1 MSSGSDSSAM
11 NTTITAAPTQ
21 GWELLAQ
28 LARHSQQAAENVEPA
43 KLCTLIGELLER
55 HLGVGGRLVLLA
67 NEQEL
72 ASVTWGEPPLN
83 GVGLELRDAEHLYG
97 LLTLNATFEPAFTTA
112 LVAQLT
118 TLLSIWKRSN
128 LNARIEQLRTL
139 GYEVLEQAGIG
150 DLTVSLERLCR
161 QACTLL
167 PAKAIALY
175 WISFHEQMLL
185 RAVSS
190 AGNTMFPAQL
200 VISDNEA
207 IAQTITFQTTQ
218 KGTWRVPFRHRNL
231 PNEWPLLVEPLTV
244 GVELVGLLLVV
255 DPGPEASQLI
265 SALSRP
271 LALLLHATN
280 LQQHESRHARELF
293 VLYENSFEIGTGQ
306 IIEETIARAT
316 ENMALALDADFG
328 AVYLFHPDQPQKA
341 QTIAVYSEQISGV
354 TGFETITITPTLRA
368 LSERAEP
375 VLIADTVLEQDQN
388 PIAAHATMFGCR
400 SLWLTSLHGKDQV
413 IGLLAMGYAIAGR
426 MLDQIERNLL
436 QVLSVQI
443 ATTVQHRRLYE
454 AVQRRA
460 DELAQLQQ
468 ISESLAADLSLDET
482 LESTLTG
489 AAKLIRFNGGR
500 ITLFDERNQ
509 QLRVAYQRGLGGQ
522 EGDEGDTLSWWLAR
536 HQRPLRIDDL
546 SLPPAWLGAVDNG
559 RTITLNNN
567 QPVRSY
573 LGMPLRSGDTLLG
586 TVELVSVQ
594 PHAFT
599 AEDERLLSILAGQS
613 ARAIANAS
621 RFAQVDSS
629 LRWRIEQLRALQRIG
644 SQLAITL
651 NQNEVLAFVLE
662 QAIRATGASHGL
674 IALRVDP
681 AEINNG
687 NRSLA
692 ELLQRSIIDEADI
705 ESSTFLFV
713 EVIGFS
719 PPLRS
724 RLLGSQLSQAM
735 LTAQAALTRRETTL
749 SDYLSEGE
757 RQALLCPNANSAL
770 VAPIFYQGNVYGL
783 VLLLAEQPR
792 YFDHEAT
799 EFVRALTHQAA
810 IGIGNAQHYLE
821 LEHMAKML
829 QRRADILSDVLEI
842 GQALRADQS
851 LNSLL
856 EQIGYSII
864 EAVGL
869 RTVLFCLTRND
880 DPRHLYLEAAAG
892 IPLAEQKQLA
902 NHPLALALATRY
914 LDPRFRLGRT
924 YFIPASEARQLE
936 AGFDTS
942 IFDYHPFVDE
952 RSSDEW
958 QLDDRLCV
966 PLYST
971 EGMLLGMIF
980 ASDTE
985 DRKRPTA
992 RMVEP
997 LEIFA
1002 DQAAIAIENHL
1013 LLREAH
1019 DRAEEMAAL
1028 FHVGAA
1034 ATSTTDLDTLLERV
1048 YQEIVAFLGVPDF
1061 FYIASYN
1068 AEQETVRF
1076 EIFKQYGETVT
1087 AYHKRVAPKAG
1098 LTAKII
1104 DTGNPLRID
1113 DLTHTSELREQA
1125 QFLLDEGR
1133 MVRSWVGVPLI
1144 SQGAVIGVLSVQ
1156 SETAGAF
1163 TDRSLR
1169 FLAALANQ
1177 LAIALEN
1184 ANLFAEREQRI
1195 RELDIIN
1202 QIGETIAS
1210 TLDQRQ
1216 MLRAVYTHLRNFL
1229 SLDSFVAFLYESE
1242 SDQITLC
1249 FEVNEGVETVTE
1261 QRQPPIPGS
1270 LTEYIIRTRHP
1281 LQFADLRQEAEAAGF
1296 HPSRFG
1302 TDGDSA
1308 AWLGV
1313 PLLVGDQTVVGVL
1326 AVMSYRSGIYRERER
1341 AFLTTIANQLALG
1354 VQNARL
1360 LERAQAQVE
1369 QLAIVNRVAAATN
1382 ALTDLRAIYQEIV
1395 NAMAAATNVDQARMV
1410 IYDRASGY
1418 APAVAEYVPSG
1429 ILDQIRI
1436 QLFDNPSVDWLDRE
1450 KRPLVSED
1458 VQNDPLFAP
1467 SHPILRELDVRSIG
1481 IIPII
1486 LNDEVIGAVGLDFV
1500 GRYGTFS
1507 AQALEL
1513 CQTIANQTSVAIARA
1528 RATAEAQRSA
1538 EATRQKVSELST
1550 LLDAARILSS
1560 LLRPQEVLNK
1570 LMELVSRQLNVTTV
1584 ALWTISEG
1592 NVLTPAALDGIPIEQ
1607 GRTMRVP
1614 IGQGF
1619 TGRVAQTGQ
1628 PLIIEDVNEQGG
1640 SLYPNYQRRNNLVS
1654 FMGVPVIYREQII
1667 GVLSVMTNYRRQ
1679 FTKDEMMLLIGLADQ
1694 AAIALENA
1702 RLFEEREQR
1711 ISELTIINRISA
1723 AVNASLDTNDLIERL
1738 HAGISEI
1745 IDTSTS
1751 LIALYDEFS
1760 NTLSYPIAYDRGTRL
1775 YLEPRPL
1782 GEGTSSWAI
1791 RNRRPLLLST
1801 AAAARAMGLVIDRG
1815 RIGDDTAIEESYL
1828 VVPIIYGN
1836 NVLGVINIQSYQQYA
1851 FDENDLRFVTT
1862 VTNQAAVALNN
1873 ARLFS
1878 ETRERASEMSTLFE
1892 VSQNLS
1898 GTLELETIQ
1907 MLIADAAVRLMQAEL
1922 GAVLLLDRRGNIE
1935 HQTLIDGFEFRND
1948 IYVDFRRNGLTAA
1961 LLQRDQPLAIRDLA
1975 EIEPDH
1981 HAIHLGVR
1989 SAIGIAVGPGE
2000 ERLAVIWVGMR
2011 EPHEWTSHQ
2020 ISLLS
2025 ILANQA
2031 AQAIKSAQLFE
2042 LEQKRR
2048 RQADML
2054 REVAQS
2060 FTSTLALREIQTL
2073 VLSQLQRIVPYDSA
2087 AMLLRDEGYGDLR
2100 LVEAQ
2105 GFDPAAFINSG
2116 IALETSALFQTM
2128 AIEHQP
2134 ILIADTQ
2141 RDPRFNELRRLGWR
2155 DGSWIGAPLL
2165 VDNELVGVVTVS
2177 DDKPEA
2183 YDEEAL
2189 AVVFTIAS
2197 QASQAIQNARLFDQ
2211 ISNLAADLDARVRE
2225 RTAELEQATQLVSE
2239 EKERLEAV
2247 NRITLELTTQL
2258 DLNLIIQRALELI
2271 SENLEVERGSL
2282 MLRDPITDALVCRA
2296 ILHGR
2301 GQVEAANIPLRF
2313 SDGTE
2318 GLAGWIMKHLEP
2330 VNIPDVK
2337 LDERWL
2343 KEPGRADDVR
2353 SVAGV
2358 PLQTS
2363 DTAIGV
2369 LILSSPQRNYFSD
2382 SQMNLLG
2389 TIASVVAAAVNNA
2402 QLYSFINDLAMRNA
2416 VLLEEQ
2422 RAESSKSAA
2431 IFRSMTEGVIVLDP
2445 QQRITLF
2452 NPAAE
2457 QVLEITASQILNQP
2471 LQHLIEIGDDEV
2483 TRRRNQAIYNGILH
2497 GLRRMR
2503 ETQGIFSTSIDLT
2516 DPTQVIAVNIAPVR
2530 SPDGQHYGEVAV
2542 LRDITREIEADKE
2555 KRQFISDVSHEL
2567 RTPLTAIKGYVD
2579 VLLLTAS
2586 LNLTPDQI
2594 NYLTIIKNNTNR
2606 LRALIED
2613 ILEFSRPDSKRKLNF
2628 TRVDIPVVI
2637 DEVVQ
2642 SLRLEYERKGM
2653 TVRIDTS
2660 PALPPVIADQKR
2672 VGQIIFNLFS
2682 NAVKYTYE
2690 GGSITVRAFV
2700 NRANMMQIE
2709 VEDTGV
2715 GMSPE
2720 QLKKLF
2726 RPFYRADN
2734 PLRDV
2739 AGGTGLGLSIAKQL
2753 VEMHGG
2759 EIWVT
2764 SELGKGSTFSFAIP
2778 LQQATN
2784 NADDEE
2790 VEA

>member
-1 MSSGSDSSAM
+1 M
-11 NTTITAAPTQ
+11 NTTITGAPAQ

-28 LARHSQQAAENVEPA
+28 LAQYSQQQAGYIEPVE
-43 KLCTLIGELLER
+43 LCNQIGEALER
-55 HLGVGGRLVLLA
+55 HLGVGGRLALLA
-67 NEQEL
+67 NEREL
-72 ASVTWGEPPLN
+72 ASITWGDAPMN
-83 GVGLELRDAEHLYG
+83 GVALELRDAKYLYG
-97 LLTLNATFEPAFTTA
+97 RLTLNATFEPAFTTA
-112 LVAQLT
+112 LVSQLT
-118 TLLSIWKRSN
+118 TLLSVWQRAR
-128 LNARIEQLRTL
+128 LNERTEQLRAL
-139 GYEVLEQAGIG
+139 GYEALESTGIG
-150 DLTVSLERLCR
+150 DLAVTLERLCQR
-161 QACTLL
+161 ACALL

-175 WISFHEQMLL
+175 WISFHEQILT

-190 AGNTMFPAQL
+190 AGDTIFPTQL
-200 VISDNEA
+200 AISDNEA
-207 IAQTITFQTTQ
+207 ITHTITFQTTQ
-218 KGTWRVPFRHRNL
+218 QGVWRA
-231 PNEWPLLVEPLTV
+231 PNRRRGAPAEWPLLVEPLTV

-255 DPGPEASQLI
+255 DPGPEVPDTIHS
-265 SALSRP
+265 LSRP
-271 LALLLHATN
+271 LALLLHATS

-293 VLYENSFEIGTGQ
+293 VLYENSLEIGSGLL
-306 IIEETIARAT
+306 IEETIARAT
-316 ENMALALDADFG
+316 ENLSLALDADFG
-328 AVYLFHPDQPQKA
+328 AVYLIDPDQPQQA
-341 QTIAVYSEQISGV
+341 TTIAVYSEQIGGV
-354 TGFETITITPTLRA
+354 TGFDTITLTPTLQS

-375 VLIADTVLEQDQN
+375 VLIAETTLAAAQN
-388 PIAAHATMFGCR
+388 PIAAHAARFGCR
-400 SLWLTSLHGKDQV
+400 SIWLTALRGKEQV
-413 IGLLAMGYAIAGR
+413 VGLLAIGYASSGR

-436 QVLSVQI
+436 QVLSAQI
-443 ATTVQHRRLYE
+443 ATTVQHRRLYD
-454 AVQRRA
+454 AAQQRA
-460 DELAQLQQ
+460 SELAQLQQ
-468 ISESLAADLSLDET
+468 ISELLAADLSLDET
-482 LESTLTG
+482 LESTMAG
-489 AAKLIRFNGGR
+489 AARLVRFDGGR
-500 ITLFDERNQ
+500 ITLFDERSQ
-509 QLRVAYQRGLGGQ
+509 SLRVACQQGLYSQ
-522 EGDEGDTLSWWLAR
+522 VHDEGDTLSWWLAR
-536 HQRPLRIDDL
+536 HQRVLRLDDL
-546 SLPPAWLGAVDNG
+546 NRPPEWLGVFTDGSNVLLA
-559 RTITLNNN
+559 NN
-567 QPVRSY
+567 QPARSY
-573 LGMPLRSGDTLLG
+573 LGMPLRSGNTLLG
-586 TVELVSVQ
+586 TVELFAAQ
-594 PHAFT
+594 PGSFN

-621 RFAQVDSS
+621 RFEQVDSS
-629 LRWRIEQLRALQRIG
+629 LRRRIEQLRALQRIG

-651 NQNEVLAFVLE
+651 NQNEILAFVLE
-662 QAIRATGASHGL
+662 QALRATGASHGL

-681 AEINNG
+681 AEVNNG
-687 NRSLA
+687 HRTMT
-692 ELLQRSIIDEADI
+692 ELLSQSIAVDAEVEAGV
-705 ESSTFLFV
+705 FLVV
-713 EVIGFS
+713 EVIGFA

-724 RLLGSQLSQAM
+724 QMIGSQLSQTA
-735 LTAQAALTRRETTL
+735 LTAQEAFTKREIAL

-770 VAPIFYQGNVYGL
+770 AAPIFYQGSVYGL

-792 YFDHEAT
+792 YFDHEAI
-799 EFVRALTHQAA
+799 EFLRALTHQAA

-829 QRRADILSDVLEI
+829 QRRADILNDVLEI

-851 LNSLL
+851 LTSLL

-869 RTVLFCLTRND
+869 RTVLFCLTRID
-880 DPRHLYLEAAAG
+880 DPNHLYLEAAAG
-892 IPLAEQKQLA
+892 IPLTEQERLA
-902 NHPLALALATRY
+902 RHPLALALATRY
-914 LDPRFRLGRT
+914 LDPRFRMGRT
-924 YFIPASEARQLE
+924 YFVPANEARQLE
-936 AGFDTS
+936 AGFDTG
-942 IFDYHPFVDE
+942 IFDYHPFEDH
-952 RSSDEW
+952 RNSHEW

-985 DRKRPTA
+985 DRQRPTT
-992 RMVEP
+992 RLVEP

-1048 YQEIVAFLGVPDF
+1048 YQEIVAFLGTPDF

-1068 AEQETVRF
+1068 AEQATVRF
-1076 EIFKQYGETVT
+1076 ELFKRRGETVA
-1087 AYHKRVAPKAG
+1087 AYHKRVTPKVG

-1113 DLTHTSELREQA
+1113 DLTQTNDLREQA
-1125 QFLLDEGR
+1125 QFLSDEGR
-1133 MVRSWVGVPLI
+1133 SIRSWIGVPLI
-1144 SQGAVIGVLSVQ
+1144 SQGAVIGVLSAQ

-1163 TDRSLR
+1163 TDRALR

-1195 RELDIIN
+1195 NELNIIN
-1202 QIGETIAS
+1202 RIGETIAS

-1216 MLRAVYTHLRNFL
+1216 MLRAVYTQVSTFL
-1229 SLDSFVAFLYESE
+1229 SLDSFVAFLYDPE
-1242 SDQITLC
+1242 SDEMTLC
-1249 FEVNEGVETVTE
+1249 FEVDEGVEMFTE
-1261 QRQPPIPGS
+1261 RRQPPTPGS
-1270 LTEYIIRTRHP
+1270 LTEYIIRTRQP
-1281 LQFADLRQEAEAAGF
+1281 LQFVDLRQEAARAELR
-1296 HPSRFG
+1296 PEQFG
-1302 TDGDSA
+1302 SDRRSA

-1313 PLLVGDQTVVGVL
+1313 PLLIGDQTVVGVL
-1326 AVMSYRSGIYRERER
+1326 AVMSYTPGIYRERER
-1341 AFLTTIANQLALG
+1341 SFLTTIANQLALG

-1369 QLAIVNRVAAATN
+1369 QLAILNRVAASTN

-1395 NAMAAATNVDQARMV
+1395 NAMAAATGVDQARMV
-1410 IYDRASGY
+1410 MYDRDSGY

-1458 VQNDPLFAP
+1458 AQNDPLFSP
-1467 SHPILRELDVRSIG
+1467 SHQIFRELDIRSIG

-1500 GRYGTFS
+1500 GRHGSFS
-1507 AQALEL
+1507 PQVLEL
-1513 CQTIANQTSVAIARA
+1513 CQTIANQTSTAIARA
-1528 RATAEAQRSA
+1528 LATAEAQRSA

-1592 NVLTPAALDGIPIEQ
+1592 NVLTPAALDGIPVEQ
-1607 GRTMRVP
+1607 GRSMRVP

-1640 SLYPNYQRRNNLVS
+1640 SLYPNYQQRNNLIS

-1679 FTKDEMMLLIGLADQ
+1679 FTNDEMLLLAGLADQ
-1694 AAIALENA
+1694 AATALENA

-1723 AVNASLDTNDLIERL
+1723 AVNASLDTNELIERL

-1751 LIALYDEFS
+1751 LIALYDETS
-1760 NTLSYPIAYDRGTRL
+1760 NTLSYPIAYDRGERL

-1782 GEGTSSWAI
+1782 GEGTNSWVI
-1791 RNRRPLLLST
+1791 RNRRPLLLGT
-1801 AAAARAMGLVIDRG
+1801 AAAARAMGLAIDQG
-1815 RIGDDTAIEESYL
+1815 RIGDEMAIEESYL
-1828 VVPIIYGN
+1828 VVPIIYGDQ
-1836 NVLGVINIQSYQQYA
+1836 VLGVINIQSYNQHA

-1873 ARLFS
+1873 ARLFA
-1878 ETRERASEMSTLFE
+1878 ETRQHASEMSTLFE

-1898 GTLELETIQ
+1898 GTLEPEAIQ
-1907 MLIADAAVRLMQAEL
+1907 MLIADAAVRLMRAEL

-1935 HQTLIDGFEFRND
+1935 RHILIEGFEFRDD
-1948 IYVDFRRNGLTAA
+1948 IQVDFRRDGLTAA
-1961 LLQRDQPLAIRDLA
+1961 LLRRDQPIAISDLA
-1975 EIEPDH
+1975 EFDQYH
-1981 HAIHLGVR
+1981 HALKLGVR
-1989 SAIGIAVGPGE
+1989 SAIGIAVGPIE

-2011 EPHEWTSHQ
+2011 NPYEWTPHQ

-2031 AQAIKSAQLFE
+2031 AQALKSAQLFA

-2073 VLSQLQRIVPYDSA
+2073 VLNQLQRIVHYDSA
-2087 AMLLRDEGYGDLR
+2087 VMLLRDEGYGDLR

-2105 GFDPAAFINSG
+2105 GFAPASFTNNS
-2116 IALETSALFQTM
+2116 ISLEDSNLFQIM

-2165 VDNELVGVVTVS
+2165 VDNELVGVLTIS
-2177 DDKPEA
+2177 ADEPDT

-2189 AVVFTIAS
+2189 AVAFTIAS

-2225 RTAELEQATQLVSE
+2225 RTAELEQATRLVSE

-2271 SENLEVERGSL
+2271 SESLEVERGSL
-2282 MLRDPITDALVCRA
+2282 MLRDPATDALICRA
-2296 ILHGR
+2296 TLHGR
-2301 GQVEAANIPLRF
+2301 GRAEAANVPLRF
-2313 SDGTE
+2313 ADGTE
-2318 GLAGWIMKHLEP
+2318 GLAGWIMRHLES
-2330 VNIPDVK
+2330 VNIPDV
-2337 LDERWL
+2337 DRDPRWL
-2343 KEPGRADDVR
+2343 KEPGRAEEVR

-2369 LILSSPQRNYFSD
+2369 LILSSPQRNYFGD

-2402 QLYSFINDLAMRNA
+2402 QLYSFINDLALRNA

-2422 RAESSKSAA
+2422 RAESSKSIA

-2457 QVLEITASQILNQP
+2457 QVLEIAADQILNQP
-2471 LQHLIEIGDDEV
+2471 LQRLAEIGDDDV
-2483 TRRRNQAIYNGILH
+2483 SRRRNQTIYNGILQ

-2503 ETQGIFSTSIDLT
+2503 ETQGIYSTSIDLT

-2586 LNLTPDQI
+2586 LNLTPDQL

-2613 ILEFSRPDSKRKLNF
+2613 ILEFSRPDSKRKLTF
-2628 TRVDIPVVI
+2628 TQVDIPAVI

-2653 TVRIDTS
+2653 TVRIDAS
-2660 PALPPVIADQKR
+2660 PALPPVVADQKR

-2690 GGSITVRAFV
+2690 GGSITIRAFV

-2784 NADDEE
+2784 GANDEE
-2790 VEA
+2790 VEV

>member
-1 MSSGSDSSAM
+1 MD
-11 NTTITAAPTQ
+11 TTITGAPPQ

-28 LARHSQQAAENVEPA
+28 LALHSQQPLGQTEPA
-43 KLCTLIGELLER
+43 ELCTLIGELLER
-55 HLGVGGRLVLLA
+55 HLGVGGRLTLLA
-67 NEQEL
+67 NEREL
-72 ASVTWGEPPLN
+72 ASVVWGHVPLN
-83 GVGLELRDAEHLYG
+83 GTALELRDATSLYG
-97 LLTLNATFEPAFTTA
+97 RLTLTATFEAAFTTA
-112 LVAQLT
+112 LITQIT
-118 TLLSIWKRSN
+118 TLLGVWQR
-128 LNARIEQLRTL
+128 ARVHERGERLRAL
-139 GYEVLEQAGIG
+139 GYTAFENIGTG
-150 DLTVSLERLCR
+150 DLTVALAQLCR
-161 QACTLL
+161 QATTLL
-167 PAKAIALY
+167 PAKALAVY
-175 WISFHEQMLL
+175 WINFSNQTLI

-190 AGNTMFPAQL
+190 AGDTLFPDQVA
-200 VISDNEA
+200 INDNEA
-207 IAQTITFQTTQ
+207 IEQTITLQTYQRGVWRTRTQ
-218 KGTWRVPFRHRNL
+218 HRDVPT
-231 PNEWPLLVEPLTV
+231 EWDLLVEPLSV
-244 GVELVGLLLVV
+244 GVELVGLLLLLN
-255 DPGPEASQLI
+255 PGPEAAQTI
-265 SALSRP
+265 HFLSRP
-271 LALLLHATN
+271 LALLLYATK

-293 VLYENSFEIGTGQ
+293 VLYENSLEIGSGVR
-306 IIEETIARAT
+306 IEETIAHAT
-316 ENMALALDADFG
+316 ENMALALEADFG
-328 AVYLFHPDQPQKA
+328 AVYLIDPNQPRQL
-341 QTIAVYSEQISGV
+341 QTIAVYSEHASGV
-354 TGFETITITPTLRA
+354 SGFERIKLVPA
-368 LSERAEP
+368 LQAMSERNEP
-375 VLIADTVLEQDQN
+375 VLIAETTIEASSN
-388 PIAAHATMFGCR
+388 PIAAHAATFGCR
-400 SLWLTSLHGKDQV
+400 SVWLTSLRSKDQV
-413 IGLLAMGYAIAGR
+413 VGLLAMGYAAPAH

-436 QVLSVQI
+436 QVLSAQI
-443 ATTVQHRRLYE
+443 ATTVQHRRLYD
-454 AVQRRA
+454 AAQRRA
-460 DELAQLQQ
+460 GELERLQQ
-468 ISESLAADLSLDET
+468 ISELLAADLSLDET
-482 LESTLTG
+482 LESTLAG
-489 AAKLIRFNGGR
+489 AAKLARFSGGR
-500 ITLFDERNQ
+500 ITLLDERNQ
-509 QLRVAYQRGLGGQ
+509 RLRVACQQGLHCRV
-522 EGDEGDTLSWWLAR
+522 GDEGDTLSSWVAR
-536 HQRPLRIDDL
+536 HQRLLRIDDL
-546 SLPPAWLGAVDNG
+546 SLPPAWLG
-559 RTITLNNN
+559 TLDDISGLMLNTNL
-567 QPVRSY
+567 PARSY
-573 LGMPLRSGDTLLG
+573 LGIPLRSGNTLLG
-586 TVELVSVQ
+586 ALELVSAQ
-594 PHAFT
+594 PSSFN

-629 LRWRIEQLRALQRIG
+629 LRLRIEQLRALQRIG

-651 NQNEVLAFVLE
+651 NQNEILAFVLE
-662 QAIRATGASHGL
+662 QALRATGASHGL
-674 IALRVDP
+674 IALRINP
-681 AEINNG
+681 ANAQNN
-687 NRSLA
+687 NPSLA
-692 ELLQRSIIDEADI
+692 ELLHQSLIEEIEA
-705 ESSTFLFV
+705 ETSAFLIV
-713 EVIGFS
+713 EVIGYT

-724 RLLGSQLSQAM
+724 RLISSMLGQAV
-735 LTAQAALTRRETTL
+735 LTAQEALTKREAAL
-749 SDYLSEGE
+749 SDHLSEGE
-757 RQALLCPNANSAL
+757 REALLCPNANSAL
-770 VAPIFYQGNVYGL
+770 AAPIFYQGSVYGL
-783 VLLLAEQPR
+783 VLLLAEQSR
-792 YFDHEAT
+792 HFDYEAV
-799 EFVRALTHQAA
+799 EFLRALTHQAA

-829 QRRADILSDVLEI
+829 QRRADILNDVLEI

-851 LNSLL
+851 LASLL

-869 RTVLFCLTRND
+869 RTVLFCLARPD
-880 DPRHLYLEAAAG
+880 QSDYLYLEAAAG
-892 IPLAEQKQLA
+892 IPLSEQANLA
-902 NHPLALALATRY
+902 QHPLPLKLATRY

-924 YFIPASEARQLE
+924 YFIPADEARALE
-936 AGFDTS
+936 AGFDTG
-942 IFDYHPFVDE
+942 IFGYHPFVDE
-952 RSSDEW
+952 RSGNEW
-958 QLDDRLCV
+958 QLEDRLCV

-971 EGMLLGMIF
+971 DGMLLGMIF

-985 DRKRPTA
+985 DRQRPTA
-992 RMVEP
+992 RTVEP

-1013 LLREAH
+1013 LFREAH

-1048 YQEIVAFLGVPDF
+1048 YQEIVAFLGTPDF
-1061 FYIASYN
+1061 FYIASYH

-1076 EIFKQYGETVT
+1076 ELFKQHGATLA
-1087 AYHKRVAPKAG
+1087 AYHKRTAPKAG

-1104 DTGNPLRID
+1104 DEGNPLRID
-1113 DLTHTSELREQA
+1113 DLLNSNLHDQA
-1125 QFLLDEGR
+1125 QILVSEGR
-1133 MVRSWVGVPLI
+1133 QVRSWIGVPLI

-1163 TDRSLR
+1163 TDRTLR

-1184 ANLFAEREQRI
+1184 ARLFAEREQRI
-1195 RELDIIN
+1195 TELNSIN
-1202 QIGETIAS
+1202 RIGQTIAS

-1216 MLRAVYTHLRNFL
+1216 MLRDVYHHLCSFL
-1229 SLDSFVAFLYESE
+1229 SLDSFVAYLYDPE
-1242 SDQITLC
+1242 SDEMTFCYEVDEGIETIT
-1249 FEVNEGVETVTE
+1249 ERRE
-1261 QRQPPIPGS
+1261 PPKPGS

-1281 LQFADLRQEAEAAGF
+1281 LQFVNLTAEADQAGF
-1296 HPSRFG
+1296 RPVKFG
-1302 TDGDSA
+1302 SERESA

-1313 PLLVGDQTVVGVL
+1313 PLLIGDQTVVGVL
-1326 AVMSYRSGIYRERER
+1326 AVMSYTPGIYHERER
-1341 AFLTTIANQLALG
+1341 AFLTTVANQLALG

-1369 QLAIVNRVAAATN
+1369 QLALINRVSATTN
-1382 ALTDLRAIYQEIV
+1382 ALTDLQAIYQEIV
-1395 NAMAAATNVDQARMV
+1395 NAMAAATGVDQARMV
-1410 IYDRASGY
+1410 IYDRESGY
-1418 APAVAEYVPSG
+1418 APAVAEYVESG
-1429 ILDQIRI
+1429 LLDQLRI

-1458 VQNDPLFAP
+1458 AQNDPLFAP
-1467 SHPILRELDVRSIG
+1467 THQTFRALDIRSIG

-1507 AQALEL
+1507 PQVLEL
-1513 CQTIANQTSVAIARA
+1513 CQTIANQTSTAIARA
-1528 RATAEAQRSA
+1528 RATVEAQRSA

-1560 LLRPQEVLNK
+1560 LLRPQEVLDK

-1592 NVLTPAALDGIPIEQ
+1592 NILTPAALDGIPAEQ

-1619 TGRVAQTGQ
+1619 TGKVAETGQ
-1628 PLIIEDVNEQGG
+1628 PLIIEDVNTQGG
-1640 SLYPNYQRRNNLVS
+1640 SLYPNYQQRNNLIS

-1679 FTKDEMMLLIGLADQ
+1679 FTNDEMLLLAGLADQ
-1694 AAIALENA
+1694 AATALENA

-1723 AVNASLDTNDLIERL
+1723 AVNASLDIYELIERL
-1738 HAGISEI
+1738 HQGISEI

-1751 LIALYDEFS
+1751 LIALYDEAS
-1760 NTLSYPIAYDRGTRL
+1760 NTLSYPIAYDRGERIW
-1775 YLEPRPL
+1775 LEPRPL
-1782 GEGTSSWAI
+1782 GGGTNGWVI

-1801 AAAARAMGLVIDRG
+1801 AAAARAMGLLVDQG

-1828 VVPIIYGN
+1828 VVPIIYGDQ
-1836 NVLGVINIQSYQQYA
+1836 VLGVINIQSYAQHA

-1878 ETRERASEMSTLFE
+1878 ETRQNASEMSTLFE

-1898 GTLELETIQ
+1898 GTLDTDTIQ
-1907 MLIADAAVRLMQAEL
+1907 MLIADAAVRLLGAEL
-1922 GAVLLLDRRGNIE
+1922 GAVLRFDRRGNIE
-1935 HQTLIDGFEFRND
+1935 RQVLIDGYEFRED
-1948 IYVDFRRNGLTAA
+1948 INVDFRRGGLTTE
-1961 LLQRDQPLAIRDLA
+1961 LLQRDQPIAISDLS
-1975 EIEPDH
+1975 EIEDGQH
-1981 HAIHLGVR
+1981 HAVKLGVR
-1989 SAIGIAVGPGE
+1989 SALGIAVGSSE
-2000 ERLAVIWVGMR
+2000 ERLAAIWVGMR
-2011 EPHEWTSHQ
+2011 TPHEWRPHQ

-2031 AQAIKSAQLFE
+2031 AQALKSAQLFAI
-2042 LEQKRR
+2042 EQKRR

-2073 VLSQLQRIVPYDSA
+2073 VLSQLQRIVRYDSA

-2100 LVEAQ
+2100 VVEAYGFGPTIPPQ
-2105 GFDPAAFINSG
+2105 GS
-2116 IALETSALFQTM
+2116 IALEASSLFQTM

-2141 RDPRFNELRRLGWR
+2141 SDPRFDDLRRLGWS

-2165 VDNELVGVVTVS
+2165 VDNELVGILTIS
-2177 DDKPEA
+2177 LKEPDA

-2189 AVVFTIAS
+2189 AVTFTIAS

-2225 RTAELEQATQLVSE
+2225 RTAELEQATRLLSE

-2271 SENLEVERGSL
+2271 SENLGVERGSL
-2282 MLRDPITDALVCRA
+2282 ILRDPATDALICRA
-2296 ILHGR
+2296 VLYGR
-2301 GQVEAANIPLRF
+2301 GHVEGANIPLRF

-2318 GLAGWIMKHLEP
+2318 GLAGWIIHHLEP
-2330 VNIPDVK
+2330 VNIPDV
-2337 LDERWL
+2337 DRDPRWL
-2343 KEPGRADDVR
+2343 KELGRADDVR

-2369 LILSSPQRNYFSD
+2369 LILSSPQRNYFGD

-2389 TIASVVAAAVNNA
+2389 TIASVVASAVNNA
-2402 QLYSFINDLAMRNA
+2402 QLYGFINDLALRNA

-2422 RAESSKSAA
+2422 REESSKSAA
-2431 IFRSMTEGVIVLDP
+2431 VFRSMTEGVIVLDP
-2445 QQRITLF
+2445 QQQITLF

-2457 QVLEITASQILNQP
+2457 QVLEIVADQVLGQP
-2471 LQHLIEIGDDEV
+2471 LSRLAEIGEDEAS
-2483 TRRRNQAIYNGILH
+2483 RRRGQAIYNGILH

-2503 ETQGIFSTSIDLT
+2503 ETQSIFSTSVDLT
-2516 DPTQVIAVNIAPVR
+2516 DPTQVIAINIAPVR

-2567 RTPLTAIKGYVD
+2567 RTPLTAIKGYID

-2586 LNLTPDQI
+2586 LNLTPDQL
-2594 NYLTIIKNNTNR
+2594 NYLNIIKNNTNR

-2613 ILEFSRPDSKRKLNF
+2613 ILEFSRPDSKKKLTF
-2628 TRVDIPVVI
+2628 TQVDIPIVI
-2637 DEVVQ
+2637 EEVVQ

-2653 TVRIDTS
+2653 TVRIDAS
-2660 PALPPVIADQKR
+2660 PALPYVIADQKR
-2672 VGQIIFNLFS
+2672 VSQIIFNLFS

-2778 LQQATN
+2778 LQQASNGTHT
-2784 NADDEE
+2784 EE
-2790 VEA
+2790 VEL

>member
-1 MSSGSDSSAM
+1 MD
-11 NTTITAAPTQ
+11 TTITGAPPQ

-28 LARHSQQAAENVEPA
+28 LALHSQQPLGQTEPA
-43 KLCTLIGELLER
+43 ELCALIGELLER
-55 HLGVGGRLVLLA
+55 HLGVGGRLTLLA
-67 NEQEL
+67 NEREL
-72 ASVTWGEPPLN
+72 ASVVWGHAPLN
-83 GVGLELRDAEHLYG
+83 GTALELRDATSLYG
-97 LLTLNATFEPAFTTA
+97 RLTLTATFEAAFTTA
-112 LVAQLT
+112 LTTQIT
-118 TLLSIWKRSN
+118 TLLGVWQR
-128 LNARIEQLRTL
+128 ARIHERGEQLRAL
-139 GYEVLEQAGIG
+139 GYTAFENIGTG
-150 DLTVSLERLCR
+150 DLTAALAQLCR
-161 QACTLL
+161 QATTLL
-167 PAKAIALY
+167 PAKALALY
-175 WISFHEQMLL
+175 WINFSNQTLT

-190 AGNTMFPAQL
+190 AGDTVFPEHVA
-200 VISDNEA
+200 INDNATIE
-207 IAQTITFQTTQ
+207 QTITLQTRQHGVWLTR
-218 KGTWRVPFRHRNL
+218 TPRRDVPT
-231 PNEWPLLVEPLTV
+231 EWDLLVEPLSV
-244 GVELVGLLLVV
+244 GVELVGLLLLLN
-255 DPGPEASQLI
+255 PGPEAAQTI
-265 SALSRP
+265 HFLSRP
-271 LALLLHATN
+271 LALLLHTTK

-293 VLYENSFEIGTGQ
+293 VLYENSLEIGSGVVF
-306 IIEETIARAT
+306 EETIAHAT
-316 ENMALALDADFG
+316 ENMALALEADFG
-328 AVYLFHPDQPQKA
+328 AVYLIDPNQPRQL
-341 QTIAVYSEQISGV
+341 QTIAVYSEHASGV
-354 TGFETITITPTLRA
+354 SGFERIKLVPALQA
-368 LSERAEP
+368 LSERNDP
-375 VLIADTVLEQDQN
+375 VLLAETNVEAKSN
-388 PIAAHATMFGCR
+388 PIAAHAATFGCR
-400 SLWLTSLHGKDQV
+400 SVWLTPLRSKDQFV
-413 IGLLAMGYAIAGR
+413 GLLAMGYAAPAH

-436 QVLSVQI
+436 QVLSAQI
-443 ATTVQHRRLYE
+443 ATTVQHRRLYD
-454 AVQRRA
+454 AAQQRA
-460 DELAQLQQ
+460 GELERLQQ
-468 ISESLAADLSLDET
+468 ISELLAADLSLDET
-482 LESTLTG
+482 LESTLAG
-489 AAKLIRFNGGR
+489 AAKLARFSGGR

-509 QLRVAYQRGLGGQ
+509 RLRVACQQGLRCRV
-522 EGDEGDTLSWWLAR
+522 GDEGDTLSSWVAR
-536 HQRPLRIDDL
+536 HQRPLRIDEL
-546 SLPPAWLGAVDNG
+546 SLPPAWLG
-559 RTITLNNN
+559 TLDDMGGLMLSSNL
-567 QPVRSY
+567 PARSY
-573 LGMPLRSGDTLLG
+573 LGIPLRSGNTLLG
-586 TVELVSVQ
+586 ALELVSAQ
-594 PHAFT
+594 PNGFN

-629 LRWRIEQLRALQRIG
+629 LRLRIEQLRALQRIG

-651 NQNEVLAFVLE
+651 NQNEILAFVLE
-662 QAIRATGASHGL
+662 QALRATGASHGL
-674 IALRVDP
+674 IALRINP
-681 AEINNG
+681 ANAQNS
-687 NRSLA
+687 NSSLA
-692 ELLQRSIIDEADI
+692 ELLPQSLIEEIEA
-705 ESSTFLFV
+705 EASVFLIV
-713 EVIGFS
+713 EVIGYT

-724 RLLGSQLSQAM
+724 RLISSTLGQAV
-735 LTAQAALTRRETTL
+735 LTAQEALTKREAAL

-757 RQALLCPNANSAL
+757 REALLCPNANSAL
-770 VAPIFYQGNVYGL
+770 AAPIFYQGNVYGL
-783 VLLLAEQPR
+783 VLLLAEQSR
-792 YFDHEAT
+792 HFDYEAV
-799 EFVRALTHQAA
+799 EFLRALTHQAA

-829 QRRADILSDVLEI
+829 QRRADILNDVLEI

-851 LNSLL
+851 LASLL

-869 RTVLFCLTRND
+869 RTVLFCLTRPD
-880 DPRHLYLEAAAG
+880 QTDYLYLEAAAG
-892 IPLAEQKQLA
+892 IPLSEQANLA
-902 NHPLALALATRY
+902 QYPLPLTLATRY

-924 YFIPASEARQLE
+924 YFIPADEARALE
-936 AGFDTS
+936 AGFDIS

-952 RSSDEW
+952 RSGNEW
-958 QLDDRLCV
+958 QLEDRLCV

-971 EGMLLGMIF
+971 DGMLLGMIF

-985 DRKRPTA
+985 DRQRPTA

-1013 LLREAH
+1013 LLREAR
-1019 DRAEEMAAL
+1019 DRAEEMAAM

-1048 YQEIVAFLGVPDF
+1048 YQEIVAFLGTPDF

-1068 AEQETVRF
+1068 SEQATVRF
-1076 EIFKQYGETVT
+1076 ELFKQHGTTLAE
-1087 AYHKRVAPKAG
+1087 YHKRTAPKAG

-1104 DTGNPLRID
+1104 DEGKPLRID
-1113 DLTHTSELREQA
+1113 DLLHSSLHEQA
-1125 QFLLDEGR
+1125 QILVSEGR
-1133 MVRSWVGVPLI
+1133 QVRSWIGVPLI
-1144 SQGAVIGVLSVQ
+1144 SKGAVIGVLSVQ

-1163 TDRSLR
+1163 TERTLR
-1169 FLAALANQ
+1169 FLAGLANQ

-1184 ANLFAEREQRI
+1184 ARLFAEREQRI
-1195 RELDIIN
+1195 TELNSIN
-1202 QIGETIAS
+1202 RIGQTIAS

-1216 MLRAVYTHLRNFL
+1216 MLRDVYHHLRSFL
-1229 SLDSFVAFLYESE
+1229 SLDSFVAYLYDPE
-1242 SDQITLC
+1242 SDEMTFC
-1249 FEVNEGVETVTE
+1249 YEVDEGIESVTE
-1261 QRQPPIPGS
+1261 QREPPKPGS
-1270 LTEYIIRTRHP
+1270 LTAHIIRTRQP
-1281 LQFADLRQEAEAAGF
+1281 LQFVNLADEADQAGF
-1296 HPSRFG
+1296 RPVKFG
-1302 TDGDSA
+1302 SERESA

-1313 PLLVGDQTVVGVL
+1313 PLLIGDQMVVGVL
-1326 AVMSYRSGIYRERER
+1326 AVMSYTPGIYHEREC
-1341 AFLTTIANQLALG
+1341 AFLTTVANQLALG

-1360 LERAQAQVE
+1360 LERARAQVE
-1369 QLAIVNRVAAATN
+1369 QLALINRVAATTN
-1382 ALTDLRAIYQEIV
+1382 ALTDLQAIYQEIV
-1395 NAMAAATNVDQARMV
+1395 NAMAAATGVDQARMV
-1410 IYDRASGY
+1410 IYDRESGY
-1418 APAVAEYVPSG
+1418 APAVAEYVESG
-1429 ILDQIRI
+1429 LLDQLRI

-1458 VQNDPLFAP
+1458 AQNDPLFAP
-1467 SHPILRELDVRSIG
+1467 THQTFRELDIRSIG

-1486 LNDEVIGAVGLDFV
+1486 LNDEVIGAIGLDFV
-1500 GRYGTFS
+1500 GRQGTFS
-1507 AQALEL
+1507 PQVLEL
-1513 CQTIANQTSVAIARA
+1513 CQTLANQTSTVIARA
-1528 RATAEAQRSA
+1528 RATIEAQRSA

-1570 LMELVSRQLNVTTV
+1570 LMELVTRQLNVTTV

-1592 NVLTPAALDGIPIEQ
+1592 NVLVPAAVDGIPSEQ
-1607 GRTMRVP
+1607 GRSMRVP

-1619 TGRVAQTGQ
+1619 TGKVAETGQ

-1640 SLYPNYQRRNNLVS
+1640 SLYPNYQQRNNLIS

-1679 FTKDEMMLLIGLADQ
+1679 FTNDEMLLLAGLADQ
-1694 AAIALENA
+1694 AATALENA

-1723 AVNASLDTNDLIERL
+1723 AVNASLDIYELIERL
-1738 HAGISEI
+1738 HQGISEI

-1751 LIALYDEFS
+1751 LIALYDEAS
-1760 NTLSYPIAYDRGTRL
+1760 NTLSYPIAYDRGERVW
-1775 YLEPRPL
+1775 LEPRPL
-1782 GEGTSSWAI
+1782 GGGINCWVI

-1801 AAAARAMGLVIDRG
+1801 AAAARAMGLLIDQG
-1815 RIGDDTAIEESYL
+1815 RNGDDTEIEESYL
-1828 VVPIIYGN
+1828 VVPIIYGDQ
-1836 NVLGVINIQSYQQYA
+1836 VLGVVNIQSYAQHA

-1878 ETRERASEMSTLFE
+1878 ETRQNASEMSTLFE
-1892 VSQNLS
+1892 VSQNLA
-1898 GTLELETIQ
+1898 GTLDPDTIQ
-1907 MLIADAAVRLMQAEL
+1907 MLIADAAVRLLRAEL
-1922 GAVLLLDRRGNIE
+1922 GAVIRIDRRGNIE
-1935 HQTLIDGFEFRND
+1935 RQVLIDGYEFRED
-1948 IYVDFRRNGLTAA
+1948 LHVEFRRGGLTTA
-1961 LLQRDQPLAIRDLA
+1961 LLQRDQPIAISDLA
-1975 EIEPDH
+1975 EIENGDH
-1981 HAIHLGVR
+1981 HAIKLGVR
-1989 SAIGIAVGPGE
+1989 SAIGIAVGPSE
-2000 ERLAVIWVGMR
+2000 ERLAAIWVGMR
-2011 EPHEWTSHQ
+2011 TPHEWTHRQ

-2031 AQAIKSAQLFE
+2031 AQALKSAQLFAI
-2042 LEQKRR
+2042 EQKRR

-2073 VLSQLQRIVPYDSA
+2073 VLSQLQRIVRYDSA

-2100 LVEAQ
+2100 VVEAY
-2105 GFDPAAFINSG
+2105 GFGPTIPLNGS
-2116 IALETSALFQTM
+2116 IALEASSLFQTM

-2141 RDPRFNELRRLGWR
+2141 SDPRFSDLRRLGWS

-2165 VDNELVGVVTVS
+2165 VDNELVGVLTIS
-2177 DDKPEA
+2177 INEPDA

-2189 AVVFTIAS
+2189 AVTFTIAS

-2225 RTAELEQATQLVSE
+2225 RTAELEEATHLLSE

-2271 SENLEVERGSL
+2271 SENLEIERGSL
-2282 MLRDPITDALVCRA
+2282 MLRDPVTDALVCRA
-2296 ILHGR
+2296 VLRGR
-2301 GQVEAANIPLRF
+2301 GNVEGANIPLRF

-2318 GLAGWIMKHLEP
+2318 GLASWIMRYLEP
-2330 VNIPDVK
+2330 VNIPDV
-2337 LDERWL
+2337 DHDPRWL

-2389 TIASVVAAAVNNA
+2389 TIASVVASAVNNA
-2402 QLYSFINDLAMRNA
+2402 QLYGFINDLALRNA

-2422 RAESSKSAA
+2422 REESSKSAA
-2431 IFRSMTEGVIVLDP
+2431 VFRSMTEGVIVLDP
-2445 QQRITLF
+2445 QQKITLF

-2457 QVLEITASQILNQP
+2457 QVLEIAADQVRGQP
-2471 LQHLIEIGDDEV
+2471 LSRLAEIGEDEAS
-2483 TRRRNQAIYNGILH
+2483 RRRGQAIYNGILY

-2503 ETQGIFSTSIDLT
+2503 ETQSIFSTSVDLT
-2516 DPTQVIAVNIAPVR
+2516 DPTQVIAINIAPVR

-2586 LNLTPDQI
+2586 HNLTPDQL
-2594 NYLTIIKNNTNR
+2594 NYLNIIKNNTNR

-2613 ILEFSRPDSKRKLNF
+2613 ILEFSRPDSKKKLTF
-2628 TRVDIPVVI
+2628 TQVDIPTVI

-2653 TVRIDTS
+2653 TVRIDAS
-2660 PALPPVIADQKR
+2660 PALPYVIADPKR

-2700 NRANMMQIE
+2700 NRANMIQIE

-2778 LQQATN
+2778 LRQAAN
-2784 NADDEE
+2784 NTDNEE
-2790 VEA
+2790 VEL